1 MHPTVKRVTD
11 RIIDRSR
18 EERSAYLARIHAA
31 AGQGPTRSSMAC
43 SNLAHVMAASS
54 AIEKQKIAAS
64 DSANIGIVTAYND
77 MLSAHQ
83 PFATYPDQIKRAA
96 AENGAVAQVA
106 GGVPAMCDGVTQG
119 QDGMDLSLFSRDV
132 IALSTVVALS
142 HNVYDA
148 VVCLGICDKIV
159 PGMVI
164 GALSFGHLPVVFV
177 PAGPM
182 VSGLSNK
189 EKARVREDYAAGRID
204 RDELLE
210 AESAAYHAPGT
221 CTFYGTANSNQML
234 MEIMGLQLPN
244 GSFVNPGTPLRSL
257 LTDEAVRCVLRNTN
271 LGDHYVPMGEVVSEK
286 SVVNAIVGLLATGGS
301 TNHTIHLI
309 AIAKAAGITIDW
321 DDFCE
326 LSTAVPLLA
335 RVYPNGVA
343 DVNHFHAAGGLAL
356 VVREL
361 LDAGLLHDDVKT
373 ILGDG
378 LRRFCV
384 EPFIAD
390 GKLEWR
396 SGPSESLDR
405 DIIATVAKPFDQE
418 GGLRLV
424 KGNLGRAVVKISA
437 VAEDY
442 HAIMAPARVFT
453 SQEDFKRA
461 FNDGELE
468 MDFVA
473 VLANQGPAAVGMPEL
488 HKLTPYLGLLQNRG
502 FKVALLTDG
511 RMSGASGKV
520 LSAIQAT
527 PEAARGGAIGRIRDG
542 DMITI
547 DAVRGEMSVDADDI
561 DARTAGADEIA
572 THSFGIGRELFK
584 AFRERATSA
593 EEGASFFGGGA
604 S

>member
-1 MHPTVKRVTD
+1 MHPPGIQVTD
-11 RIIDRSR
+11 KIT
-18 EERSAYLARIHAA
+18 ERSKQERAAYLERVHDA
-31 AGQGPTRSSMAC
+31 AGRGPARSATSC
-43 SNLAHVMAASS
+43 SNLAHAMAAASS
-54 AIEKQKIAAS
+54 IEKQKMAGHEAP
-64 DSANIGIVTAYND
+64 NIGIVTAYND

-83 PFATYPDQIKRAA
+83 PFENYPEQIRRAA
-96 AENGAVAQVA
+96 AANGAVAQVA

-132 IALSTVVALS
+132 IALATAVALS
-142 HNVYDA
+142 HDVYDA
-148 VVCLGICDKIV
+148 VIGLGICDKIV

-164 GALSFGHLPVVFV
+164 GALSFGHLPVVFA

-182 VSGLSNK
+182 VTGLSNK
-189 EKARVREDYAAGRID
+189 EKARVREDYAAGRIG

-210 AESAAYHAPGT
+210 AESAAYHGPGT

-271 LGDHYVPMGEVVSEK
+271 LGDNYIPIGEVISEK
-286 SVVNAIVGLLATGGS
+286 AIVNAIVGLLATGGS
-301 TNHTIHLI
+301 TNHTMHLI
-309 AIAKAAGITIDW
+309 AIAKAAGITINW
-321 DDFCE
+321 DDFSE

-335 RVYPNGVA
+335 RVYPNGIA

-361 LDAGLLHDDVKT
+361 LDAGLLHDDVRT

-378 LRRFCV
+378 LHRFCV
-384 EPFIAD
+384 EPFVGKD
-390 GKLEWR
+390 GLEWR
-396 SGPSESLDR
+396 DGPTASLDEE
-405 DIIATVAKPFDQE
+405 IIASASAPFDKE

-424 KGNLGRAVVKISA
+424 RGNLGRAVAKISA
-437 VAEDY
+437 VDKEY
-442 HAIMAPARVFT
+442 HSITAPARVFT
-453 SQEDFKRA
+453 SQDEFKRA

-468 MDFVA
+468 TDFVA
-473 VLANQGPAAVGMPEL
+473 VLANQGPAAIGMPEL

-520 LSAIQAT
+520 LAAIQAT
-527 PEAARGGAIGRIRDG
+527 PEAAHGGAIGKIRDG

-547 DAVRGEMSVDADDI
+547 DAERGEMSVAADDI
-561 DARTAGADEIA
+561 EAREAGTDQVA
-572 THSFGIGRELFK
+572 THSFGVGRELFQ

-593 EEGASFFGGGA
+593 EEGASFFAGSA
-604 S
+604 I